1 MAYSFQSGSRHLVHR
16 GGRACALVTA
26 AVFSA
31 SLWPS
36 LAMADAPPA
45 ASATAAPSSV
55 DQGVAVLAQGDIAEI
70 AWPLAQS
77 VYGSAKLRPSAL
89 DEAHARVLAGDKP
102 APDAKP
108 DVVEL
113 AELRAGVHGDDAAS
127 RELLSTIGQ
136 RAHVHALLVVEA
148 KDSAAS
154 ARLFDVSSK
163 SFDAARYAPEA
174 GDAGDRWETT
184 VRSLERLFAPPAP
197 VPTVVAAPKAATA
210 AAPKVAGKDTPSS
223 KMFYESGWFWGSLG
237 GAALIGL
244 GIFLATRDYSGDTIH
259 LRMEVPR

>member
-1 MAYSFQSGSRHLVHR
+1 MSSLIQSGSRHLVHR

-26 AVFSA
+26 ITFSA
-31 SLWPS
+31 ALWPAVAS
-36 LAMADAPPA
+36 ADVPPA
-45 ASATAAPSSV
+45 ASAAAAPSSA
-55 DQGVAVLAQGDIAEI
+55 DQGLAVLAQGDIAEI

-77 VYGSAKLRPSAL
+77 VYGSAKLRPAGL
-89 DEAHARVLAGDKP
+89 DEARARVLAGDKP
-102 APDAKP
+102 APDAKA

-136 RAHVHALLVVEA
+136 RTHVHALLVIVA
-148 KDSAAS
+148 TDSAAS
-154 ARLFDVSSK
+154 ARLFDVGSK
-163 SFDAARYAPEA
+163 SFDAARYEPDAV
-174 GDAGDRWETT
+174 DAGDRWEKT
-184 VRSLERLFAPPAP
+184 VRSLERLFAPATPL
-197 VPTVVAAPKAATA
+197 VVAPKATTPG
-210 AAPKVAGKDTPSS
+210 APKLDAKDTPSS
-223 KMFYESGWFWGSLG
+223 KPFYTSGWFWGSLG

>member
-1 MAYSFQSGSRHLVHR
+1 MSSLFQSGSRHLVHR

-26 AVFSA
+26 VAFSA
-31 SLWPS
+31 ASWPAVAS
-36 LAMADAPPA
+36 ADVPPADAPT
-45 ASATAAPSSV
+45 ATAAPSSV
-55 DQGVAVLAQGDIAEI
+55 DQGVGVLAQGDIATI

-77 VYGSAKLRPSAL
+77 VYGSAKLRPAAL
-89 DEAHARVLAGDKP
+89 DEARARVLAGDKP

-136 RAHVHALLVVEA
+136 RTHVHALLVVVST
-148 KDSAAS
+148 DAATS
-154 ARLFDVSSK
+154 ARLFDVSTK
-163 SFDAARYAPEA
+163 TFDAARYEPEA
-174 GDAGDRWETT
+174 VDAGDRWEKT
-184 VRSLERLFAPPAP
+184 VRSLERLFAPATPL
-197 VPTVVAAPKAATA
+197 VVAPKAAILTV
-210 AAPKVAGKDTPSS
+210 PKVDTKDTASS
-223 KMFYESGWFWGSLG
+223 KPFYTSGWFWGSLG

-244 GIFLATRDYSGDTIH
+244 GIFLATRDYSSDTIH